1 MNSFFFF
8 KIYTC
13 RGKKLRKLHTI
24 NDINWC
30 VGGGGALRAGG
41 GEITVLLLFLII
53 TTSLKAAKEK
63 VAFLPKES
71 N

>member
-1 MNSFFFF
+1 MNSFFFLRY
-8 KIYTC
+8 ILVEE
-13 RGKKLRKLHTI
+13 KKLRKLHTI